1 MAFCI
6 ITDSASDV
14 PDSVIK
20 EYDLHVIPTPVTIE
34 GKDYFDGD
42 TIFPDQFYEIQASGK
57 EIKTYHINQFMF
69 EEHFRSFAERGDE
82 VLYMCFSTGIA
93 GTFNAATLAYEE
105 ILEEYPDFK
114 LTIIDTKCASVGYGL
129 IVDRLLCMQ
138 KNGAPKELII
148 EAAHFFCEHMEH
160 AVTVMELDYLFKG
173 GRLSK
178 TSFLAGT
185 VLDIKP
191 IIIVDENGSLK
202 AVEKVRGWKKAQK
215 RILDMVGEKG
225 ANLENQVVGICY
237 GMDKEA
243 YDYIKEQLVERYHVK
258 GLLEGRVGCAIG
270 AHTGPGILGIVF
282 LNETNEKYDAYLN

>member
-14 PDSVIK
+14 PESVIK

-34 GKDYFDGD
+34 GTDYFDGD

-57 EIKTYHINQFMF
+57 EIKTYHVSQFMF
-69 EEHFRSFAERGDE
+69 EEHFLPFAKRGDE

-105 ILEEYPDFK
+105 ILEQYPEFK

-129 IVDRLLCMQ
+129 VVERLLCMQ

-160 AVTVMELDYLFKG
+160 AVTVMELEYLFKG
-173 GRLSK
+173 GRLSR

-243 YDYIKEQLVERYHVK
+243 YDYIKGQLIERYHVK
-258 GLLEGRVGCAIG
+258 GILEGRVGCAIG

-282 LNETNEKYDAYLN
+282 LNETNEKYDEYLK